1 LGQKA
6 SATLGEIETTF
17 LSRIPAALILLPFL
31 FREKPATTK
40 ISRGAALGVS
50 FMALLDVSAVCG
62 INYMGRLPFKELGA
76 MGISAYGAVS
86 VVLAM
91 AILKERV
98 ASWQWLGIAMIVAGV
113 AVLAMP

>member
-1 LGQKA
+1 
-6 SATLGEIETTF
+6 
-17 LSRIPAALILLPFL
+17 
-31 FREKPATTK
+31 
-40 ISRGAALGVS
+40 LGVS